1 MAALW
6 CKIGG
11 HCGVAFQGIAAIPS
25 EASMSQ
31 LMTGKQALLEM
42 LKAEGVDYIFGNPGT
57 SEGPIIDLLGDY
69 PEFRY
74 ILTLQESV
82 AVGMGE
88 AYARARNRASF
99 VSLHVDSGL
108 ANGIALM
115 LDALNTGTPMVVT
128 SANYDIRKTN
138 ETITDLAALVR
149 PVTKWAV
156 ELSHPDQI
164 PSAIRRAFNEANSH
178 PKGPV
183 YVGFT
188 SNALEGMAEMNIA
201 PSRPVYDDARPSDE
215 GIAQAATLLMD
226 SSRPLMM
233 VGDRVSDDG
242 AVEEAVKLAE
252 LMGLPVYQ
260 ARGAEVSF
268 PTTHPQYQ
276 GGMSLRV
283 ASQRAALQ
291 EVDLVLAVGSDP
303 FEELF
308 YWGDVILP
316 PEAKLVH
323 IDPEAGRVGRSEPT
337 DVGIVAHCGLALKDL
352 MAALEERL
360 SPGDMAEIDRRR
372 EVAVTEARRRREAF
386 EESVAGKWDNSPMT
400 PARMMAELAAAIPDN
415 AIVVD
420 DSISNR
426 GTMRHYFQA
435 RERGDLRGVRGQS
448 IGGGIGAT
456 MGTQCA
462 YPDRPVFGIIG
473 DGSAMMTIQG
483 LWTAAND
490 NIPCIFVICNNGMY
504 RVLKVNFN
512 VYQEEILE
520 LPETS
525 GGRLLY
531 SDFATP
537 FDMAAI
543 ANSMGVHGETITD
556 PAQIKP
562 AVDRAVASGK
572 PALLD
577 MVIDGSL

>member
-1 MAALW
+1 
-6 CKIGG
+6 
-11 HCGVAFQGIAAIPS
+11 
-25 EASMSQ
+25 MSQ
-31 LMTGKQALLEM
+31 MMTGKQALLEM

-57 SEGPIIDLLGDY
+57 SEGPIIDMLGDY

-88 AYARARNRASF
+88 AYARAIGKASF

-128 SANYDIRKTN
+128 SANYDARKVN
-138 ETITDLAALVR
+138 ETITDLANLVR
-149 PVTKWAV
+149 PVTKWAT
-156 ELSHPDQI
+156 ELTLPDQI
-164 PSAIRRAFNEANSH
+164 PSVIRRAFNEANTH

-201 PSRPVYDDARPSDE
+201 PSRPVYDAPRPSAE
-215 GIAQAATLLMD
+215 GIGQAASLLMD
-226 SSRPLMM
+226 ASRPLML
-233 VGDRVSDDG
+233 VGDRLSDDG
-242 AVEEAVKLAE
+242 AADQAVELAE

-260 ARGAEVSF
+260 ARGAEVAF
-268 PTTHPQYQ
+268 PTTHPQYM
-276 GGMSLRV
+276 GPLSLRV
-283 ASQRAALQ
+283 SAQRAALQ
-291 EVDLVLAVGSDP
+291 RVDTVLAVGSDP

-316 PEAKLVH
+316 PEAKLIH
-323 IDPEAGRVGRSEPT
+323 IDSDAAKIGRSEPT
-337 DVGIVAHCGLALKDL
+337 DIGIVGHCGLALTDL
-352 MAALEERL
+352 IAALKERL
-360 SPGDMAEIDRRR
+360 SPGDMPEIEERKQ
-372 EVAVTEARRRREAF
+372 AVTGERQRRREAF
-386 EESVAGKWDNSPMT
+386 EESVAEKWDHKPMT
-400 PARMMAELAAAIPDN
+400 PARMMSELAAALPDN

-473 DGSAMMTIQG
+473 DGSAMMTVQG

-490 NIPCIFVICNNGMY
+490 NIPCVFVICNNGSY

-525 GGRLLY
+525 GGRLMY

-543 ANSMGVHGETITD
+543 ANSMGVHGERITD
-556 PAQIKP
+556 PSQIKP

>member
-1 MAALW
+1 
-6 CKIGG
+6 
-11 HCGVAFQGIAAIPS
+11 
-25 EASMSQ
+25 MSQ

-42 LKAEGVDYIFGNPGT
+42 LKAEGVEFIFGNPGT
-57 SEGPIIDLLGDY
+57 SEGPIIDLLADY
-69 PEFRY
+69 PELRY
-74 ILTLQESV
+74 VLALQESV

-88 AYARARNRASF
+88 AYARSTGRASF

-138 ETITDLAALVR
+138 ETITDLAQLVR

-164 PSAIRRAFNEANSH
+164 PSVIRRAFNEANTH

-201 PSRPVYDDARPSDE
+201 PSRRNFNDVRPSRE
-215 GIAQAATLLMD
+215 GISKAASLLMD
-226 SSRPLMM
+226 ASRPMLL
-233 VGDRVSDDG
+233 VGDRLSDDNALNE
-242 AVEEAVKLAE
+242 AVELAE

-260 ARGAEVSF
+260 ARGAEVAF
-268 PTTHPQYQ
+268 PTTHPQYM
-276 GGMSLRV
+276 GPLSLRV
-283 ASQRAALQ
+283 TSQREALQ
-291 EVDLVLAVGSDP
+291 QMDLVLAVGSDP

-308 YWGDVILP
+308 YWGDVILS

-323 IDPEAGRVGRSEPT
+323 IDPDAGHIGRSEPT
-337 DVGIVAHCGLALKDL
+337 DVGIVGNCKLSLVDLITALK
-352 MAALEERL
+352 ERL
-360 SPGDMAEIDRRR
+360 SPGDLPEMESRKQVVSAER
-372 EVAVTEARRRREAF
+372 EQNRMAF
-386 EESVAGKWDNSPMT
+386 EESMAENWDHRPMT
-400 PARMMAELAAAIPDN
+400 PARMMSELADALPDN

-426 GTMRHYFQA
+426 GAMRHYIQA
-435 RERGDLRGVRGQS
+435 EGRGDLRGVRGQS

-462 YPDRPVFGIIG
+462 HPDRPVFGIIG
-473 DGSAMMTIQG
+473 DGSAMMTVQG

-490 NIPCIFVICNNGMY
+490 NIPCVFVICNNGAY

-512 VYQEEILE
+512 VYQQDVLQ

-525 GGRLLY
+525 GGRLMY
-531 SDFATP
+531 SDFTTP
-537 FDMAAI
+537 FDWVSI
-543 ANSMGVHGETITD
+543 SSGLGVPAERITD
-556 PAQIKP
+556 PTQIKP

-577 MVIDGSL
+577 IVIDGSL

>member
-1 MAALW
+1 
-6 CKIGG
+6 
-11 HCGVAFQGIAAIPS
+11 
-25 EASMSQ
+25 MSQ

-42 LKAEGVDYIFGNPGT
+42 LKAEGVEFIFGNPGT

-88 AYARARNRASF
+88 AYARAIGKASF

-138 ETITDLAALVR
+138 ESITDLANLVR

-164 PSAIRRAFNEANSH
+164 PSVIRRAFNEANSH

-188 SNALEGMAEMNIA
+188 SNALEGMAEMNIE
-201 PSRPVYDDARPSDE
+201 PSRPVFDAPRPSEE
-215 GIAQAATLLMD
+215 GIARAASLLLD
-226 SSRPLMM
+226 SSRPLML
-233 VGDRVSDDG
+233 VGDRLSDDG
-242 AVEEAVKLAE
+242 ALDEAVELAE

-260 ARGAEVSF
+260 ARGAEVAF

-276 GGMSLRV
+276 GPLSLRV
-283 ASQRAALQ
+283 ASQRTALQ
-291 EVDLVLAVGSDP
+291 QVDMVLAVGADP

-316 PEAKLVH
+316 QDSKLVH
-323 IDPEAGRVGRSEPT
+323 IDADRSRIGRSEPT
-337 DVGIVAHCGLALKDL
+337 DVGIVGDCKLSLAELTTALKD
-352 MAALEERL
+352 RL
-360 SPGDMAEIDRRR
+360 SPGDMPELEQRKQAV
-372 EVAVTEARRRREAF
+372 VAEARNNREAF
-386 EESVAGKWDNSPMT
+386 EASVAEKWDHRPMT
-400 PARMMAELAAAIPDN
+400 PARMMSELSAALPDN

-426 GTMRHYFQA
+426 GAMRHYFEA
-435 RERGDLRGVRGQS
+435 RRRGDLRGVRGQS
-448 IGGGIGAT
+448 IGGGMGVT

-462 YPDRPVFGIIG
+462 NPDRPVFGVIG

-504 RVLKVNFN
+504 RVLKTNFN
-512 VYQEEILE
+512 VYQEEILK

-531 SDFATP
+531 SEFATP

-543 ANSMGVHGETITD
+543 AKSMGVHGERITEPD
-556 PAQIKP
+556 QIKP

-577 MVIDGSL
+577 VVIDGSL

>member
-1 MAALW
+1 M
-6 CKIGG
+6 
-11 HCGVAFQGIAAIPS
+11 P
-25 EASMSQ
+25 Q

-69 PEFRY
+69 PELRY

-88 AYARARNRASF
+88 SYARATGRASF

-108 ANGIALM
+108 ANGIALL

-128 SANYDIRKTN
+128 SANYDIRKVN
-138 ETITDLAALVR
+138 ETITDLAQLVR
-149 PVTKWAV
+149 PVTKWSV
-156 ELSHPDQI
+156 ELTHPDQI
-164 PSAIRRAFNEANSH
+164 PSVMRRAFNEANSH

-188 SNALEGMAEMNIA
+188 SNALEGMAEMNIV
-201 PSRPVYDDARPSDE
+201 PSRPVYNAARPSAE
-215 GIAQAATLLMD
+215 GIAQAASLLMD
-226 SSRPLMM
+226 SSRPMLL
-233 VGDRVSDDG
+233 VGDRLSDDG
-242 AVEEAVKLAE
+242 AVDEAVELAE

-260 ARGAEVSF
+260 ARGAEVAF
-268 PTTHPQYQ
+268 PTTHGQFQ
-276 GGMSLRV
+276 GSLSLRV
-283 ASQRAALQ
+283 AAQRAVLQ
-291 EVDLVLAVGSDP
+291 TFDLVLAVGSDP

-316 PEAKLVH
+316 PDAKLIH
-323 IDPEAGRVGRSEPT
+323 IDPDASRIGRSEPT
-337 DVGIVAHCGLALKDL
+337 DVGIVGHCGLALTDL
-352 MAALEERL
+352 TAALKERL
-360 SPGDMAEIDRRR
+360 SPGDLPEIEKRKQAAVD
-372 EVAVTEARRRREAF
+372 EVRRRREAF
-386 EESVAGKWDNSPMT
+386 EESVAEKWDHKPMT

-435 RERGDLRGVRGQS
+435 QKRGDLRGYRGQS
-448 IGGGIGAT
+448 IGGGIGTT

-462 YPDRPVFGIIG
+462 NPDRPVFGIIG
-473 DGSAMMTIQG
+473 DGSAMMTVQG

-490 NIPCIFVICNNGMY
+490 NIPCIFVICNNGSY

-537 FDMAAI
+537 FDMASI
-543 ANSMGVHGETITD
+543 ANSMGVHGERITD

>member
-1 MAALW
+1 
-6 CKIGG
+6 
-11 HCGVAFQGIAAIPS
+11 
-25 EASMSQ
+25 MSQ

-82 AVGMGE
+82 AMGMGE
-88 AYARARNRASF
+88 AYARARGTASF

-128 SANYDIRKTN
+128 SANYDIRKVN
-138 ETITDLAALVR
+138 ETITDLANLVR

-156 ELSHPDQI
+156 ELSHADQI
-164 PSAIRRAFNEANSH
+164 PSVIRRAFNEANSH

-188 SNALEGMAEMNIA
+188 SNALEGMAEMNLE
-201 PSRPVYDDARPSDE
+201 PSRPVHDGARPSAE
-215 GIAQAATLLMD
+215 GIAQAAALLAD
-226 SSRPLMM
+226 ASRPLML
-233 VGDRVSDDG
+233 VGDRLSDDDAVG
-242 AVEEAVKLAE
+242 EAVELAE
-252 LMGLPVYQ
+252 QMGLPVYQ
-260 ARGAEVSF
+260 ARGAEAAF
-268 PTTHPQYQ
+268 PTTHDQFM
-276 GGMSLRV
+276 GALSLRV
-283 ASQRAALQ
+283 GEQRAALQ
-291 EVDLVLAVGSDP
+291 TVDLVLAVGSDP

-316 PEAKLVH
+316 SDAKLVH
-323 IDPEAGRVGRSEPT
+323 IDPDRSKIGRSEPT
-337 DVGIVAHCGLALKDL
+337 DLGIVGNCKLALQDL
-352 MAALEERL
+352 VAALEERL
-360 SPGDMAEIDRRR
+360 SASDRSEIGLRKQGVIAERQSNR
-372 EVAVTEARRRREAF
+372 AAF
-386 EESVAGKWDNSPMT
+386 EESVAEKWDHRPMT
-400 PARMMAELAAAIPDN
+400 PARMMSELAAAIPDN

-426 GTMRHYFQA
+426 ATMRHYFQA
-435 RERGDLRGVRGQS
+435 ERRADLRGVRGQS
-448 IGGGIGAT
+448 IGGGIGVT

-490 NIPCIFVICNNGMY
+490 EIPCIFVICNNGMY
-504 RVLKVNFN
+504 RVLKTNFN
-512 VYQEEILE
+512 VYQRDVLN

-531 SDFATP
+531 SDFGTP

-543 ANSMGVHGETITD
+543 ANSMGVHGERITEPD
-556 PAQIKP
+556 QIKP